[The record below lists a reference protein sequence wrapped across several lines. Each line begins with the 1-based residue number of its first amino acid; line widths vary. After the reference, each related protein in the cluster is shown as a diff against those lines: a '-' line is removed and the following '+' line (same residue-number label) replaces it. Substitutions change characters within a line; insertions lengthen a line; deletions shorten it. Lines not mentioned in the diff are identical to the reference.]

1 MRTYFRCPDCGVR
14 LWAPT
19 ELVDGEVLCAECG
32 AKVEVPPPPT
42 PGSDAPEPVANPV
55 AVRLRPNREL
65 ADAEMDVTPMVD
77 VVFNLLIFFMV
88 TASFSLQKAFQ
99 VPTPKTEQPSTS
111 AVVQELED
119 EPDTIT
125 VRVDSNSTFRVICPE
140 FDEEAPSD
148 QELFLKLQA
157 ARVATPTANKLM
169 VIAHGDARHDKVVA
183 AMDAGTAVGMDGI
196 KLMSVEEDE
205 Y

>member
-1 MRTYFRCPDCGVR
+1 
-14 LWAPT
+14 
-19 ELVDGEVLCAECG
+19 
-32 AKVEVPPPPT
+32 
-42 PGSDAPEPVANPV
+42 
-55 AVRLRPNREL
+55 LRPNREL